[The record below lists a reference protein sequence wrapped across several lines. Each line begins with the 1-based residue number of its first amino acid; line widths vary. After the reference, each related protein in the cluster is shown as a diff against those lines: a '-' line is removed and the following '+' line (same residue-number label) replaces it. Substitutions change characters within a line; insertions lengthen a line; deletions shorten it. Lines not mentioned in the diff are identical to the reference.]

1 MSGITPKTDASSNTP
16 LPSPS
21 HPQSDGSYQRWK
33 IVLHGGAGKVNLK
46 PEREL
51 LFRKAL
57 NEAVLLGADIL
68 NNGGT
73 SLDAVVKV
81 VQYMEDNPLFNA
93 GKGAIYNEDGVVEL
107 DASIMDGKTI
117 KGAGVGA
124 LKHVKNPIALARA
137 VMDIGVSEDGQPSP
151 VLIVGE
157 GAERFAGENN
167 IEIVRQDYFYVD
179 ARHQLYL
186 DARKKKLEN
195 EALPPR
201 EMRGTVGCVAL
212 DNAGNLAAG
221 TSTGG
226 YNFKP
231 TDRIGDSGVIG
242 AGTYADN
249 NTCAISATGAGEYF
263 IRGSYASR
271 VSILMESGLPL
282 QQSMRTALKF
292 VADLGAREKGDA
304 GGGAIGIDKKGNIA
318 TEVFN
323 TDAMMRAY
331 IDASG
336 HPQVKIFTDAE
347 EQKTLNATA
356 SQ

>member
-1 MSGITPKTDASSNTP
+1 MSGITSKPIDTSFACS
-16 LPSPS
+16 
-21 HPQSDGSYQRWK
+21 QSYGSDQKWR
-33 IVLHGGAGKVNLK
+33 IVLHGGAGNIYPLK
-46 PEREL
+46 PGREP

-57 NEAVLLGADIL
+57 HEVLLLGADIL

-107 DASIMDGKTI
+107 DASIMDGKTV

-137 VMDIGVSEDGQPSP
+137 VMDIGVAKDGQPSP
-151 VLIVGE
+151 VLMVAE
-157 GAERFAGENN
+157 GAERFAAENN

-179 ARHQLYL
+179 IRHQLYL
-186 DARKKKLEN
+186 DARKKKLEQ
-195 EALPPR
+195 EAIPPR

-231 TDRIGDSGVIG
+231 ADRIGDSGIIG
-242 AGTYADN
+242 AGTFADN

-271 VSILMESGLPL
+271 VSIGMENGLPL
-282 QQSMRTALKF
+282 QRSMETALQF
-292 VADLGAREKGDA
+292 VATLGTRENGDA
-304 GGGAIGIDKKGNIA
+304 GGGAIGIDKEGNIA

-323 TDAMMRAY
+323 TSAMMRAY

-336 HPQVKIFTDAE
+336 NPQVKLFTEAK
-347 EQKTLNATA
+347 EQEILNAIPN
-356 SQ
+356 Q